1 MDELNQMKKLIEDTI
16 GDDPPF
22 SVREGGMIK
31 PGFSPEVDRLRSLT
45 ENAKGE
51 VAAIEASERE
61 RTGIKK
67 LKVGY
72 NKVFGYYI
80 EMPRSQS
87 DEVPANYIKSRPWLI
102 TNALLLRSLRSLS
115 PSC

>member
-1 MDELNQMKKLIEDTI
+1 
-16 GDDPPF
+16 
-22 SVREGGMIK
+22 MIRR
-31 PGFSPEVDRLRSLT
+31 GYSPEVDRLRELT
-45 ENAKGE
+45 ENARGA
-51 VAAIEASERE
+51 VAAIEQKERE

-87 DEVPANYIKSRPWLI
+87 ETVPEDYIRKQTLVNGERFVTEELKTWKAS
-102 TNALLLRSLRSLS
+102 S
-115 PSC
+115 